1 MKGAAEFNAQLCR
14 AWLADGTPL
23 PAELPSSH
31 KSIAFWQHRLGL
43 LHELSKAAALID
55 PLPPSN

>member
-43 LHELSKAAALID
+43 LHELSKAAG
-55 PLPPSN
+55 